1 MMSGQKP
8 ATHEDAQLILRLYE
22 LRREEKMRKAR
33 EWFSSKFFP
42 QTMEDFKALQ
52 APGAPENAYFRM
64 VTSYWDMAA
73 SFLVQGV
80 LNPALFVESGGEMLF
95 VWAKL
100 EEFMPQF
107 RQGFGPHYLAN
118 IEKAVAMLPDS
129 AERITNIRRNIER
142 LAKASRES

>member
-1 MMSGQKP
+1 MMTDQKP

-33 EWFSSKFFP
+33 EWFSFKFFP
-42 QTMEDFKALQ
+42 RTVEDFKALQ
-52 APGAPENAYFRM
+52 DPAAPENAYFRM

-73 SFLVQGV
+73 SFIVQGV
-80 LNPALFVESGGEMLF
+80 LNPELFAESGGELLF

-118 IEKAVAMLPDS
+118 IEKAVGMLPAS
-129 AERITNIRRNIER
+129 AERIANIRQNIDR
-142 LAKASRES
+142 MAKASRES